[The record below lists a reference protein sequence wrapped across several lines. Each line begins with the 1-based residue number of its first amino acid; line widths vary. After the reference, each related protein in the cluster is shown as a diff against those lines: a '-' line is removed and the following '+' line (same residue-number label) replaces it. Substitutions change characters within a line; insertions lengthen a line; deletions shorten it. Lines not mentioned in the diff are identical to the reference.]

1 MRTVYLVVN
10 KALWIPLGA
19 LETMNL
25 ISINRG
31 SCGELGKEVPAY
43 QELVEHFVE
52 IAKVTPTFTW
62 EYKVIKDG
70 HNNTEK

>member
-1 MRTVYLVVN
+1 
-10 KALWIPLGA
+10 
-19 LETMNL
+19 MNL